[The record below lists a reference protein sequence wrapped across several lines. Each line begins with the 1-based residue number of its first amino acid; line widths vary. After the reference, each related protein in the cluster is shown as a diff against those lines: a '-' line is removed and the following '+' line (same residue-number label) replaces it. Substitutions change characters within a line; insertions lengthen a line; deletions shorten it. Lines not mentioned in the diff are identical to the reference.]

1 MQDNYDKIQR
11 KLVVFLVVIIAIV
24 LVLAVTLSNF
34 IHAQEIDKKTLY
46 RLTNQTSATQRA
58 NITTGIAVGDGPMAI
73 GIIKDKAYVA
83 NSVDGTVSVIDI
95 KKIRS

>member
-1 MQDNYDKIQR
+1 
-11 KLVVFLVVIIAIV
+11 